1 MGSLREALLE
11 LRRPS
16 AVAVASDGRLAV
28 VAEHAAHPARGS
40 RRNELWV
47 LSSDGRWV
55 RITRDGEAVGA
66 PAWSADGRL
75 AYASDEA
82 GDVRNALMV
91 WREGQEGARIGTLG
105 GPVEDIRWAGDSELV
120 VLAAD
125 PGSDAAAIHAAVKM
139 ETDEEDPKVHRPG
152 TGWRRLWRMAA
163 QGGEAREITPEGLS
177 TWEFDLMADGSI
189 VGIFSKYPTEHGWY
203 RSFVGLLD
211 DGGRLRK
218 LYEPRWQIA
227 SPAASPDGNRIA
239 VVEGWASDRG
249 LVAGDVRVIHAADG
263 QVDNLSTDL
272 VDASWVA
279 WRDDASLWVAGWRG
293 LGSAFGWLGTDG
305 ADSQIWPDAST
316 LGGSYAASVVPD
328 PERHRL
334 LAVREAVDMPPE
346 VAAYDLDQPDAGWR
360 ALSDFN
366 AAVGRAAAGV
376 ATVEALEWTGHGGE
390 AIGGL
395 LVTPR
400 DGAVKPGALIT
411 HVHGGPTWGF
421 RWAFNPGDSL
431 ELAEAG
437 YAVFMPNPRGSSG
450 WGQRFTQAN
459 ILDPGG
465 AELEDVLAGV
475 QQLVEQG
482 RAERGRIGLMGTSY
496 GGYLSA
502 WAPTQTDA
510 FATAIMISG
519 ISNNISCHNT
529 ANNAHF
535 YEVMLGGMPHDPE
548 AMARYLDRSP
558 VRWVEQVA
566 NPVLILHGEKD
577 LCTPLGQ
584 AQEFYQAL
592 VEAGKTT
599 EMVIY
604 PREGHGSHNWE
615 REHQLD
621 YVQRIVDWFDRHL
634 GAPAR

>member
-1 MGSLREALLE
+1 MGSIREALLE
-11 LRRPS
+11 LKRPS
-16 AVAVASDGRLAV
+16 AVSVAPDGRLAV
-28 VAEHAAHPARGS
+28 VAEHSAHPAKGS
-40 RRNELWV
+40 RRNELWI
-47 LSSDGRWV
+47 LNGAGEWR
-55 RITRDGEAVGA
+55 RISRDGEAVGA
-66 PAWSADGRL
+66 PAWSHDGRL
-75 AYASDEA
+75 AYASDET
-82 GDVRNALMV
+82 GSVRNAVMT
-91 WREGQEGARIGTLG
+91 WSEGAESTRAGTLG
-105 GPVEDIRWAGDSELV
+105 GPIEDLRWTGGSELI

-125 PGSDAAAIHAAVKM
+125 PGSDAAAINAAVKM
-139 ETDEEDPKVHRPG
+139 ETDEEDPKVLRPG
-152 TGWRRLWRMAA
+152 TGWRRLWRMDLTT
-163 QGGEAREITPEGLS
+163 GEATELTPGGVS
-177 TWEFDLMADGSI
+177 IWELDLLPDGSV
-189 VGIFSKYPTEHGWY
+189 VGIFSTDPTEHGWY

-211 DGGRLRK
+211 SSGDLRR

-227 SPAASPDGNRIA
+227 SPAASPDGRRVA
-239 VVEGWASDRG
+239 VVEGWSSDRG
-249 LVAGDVRVIHAADG
+249 LVAGDVRVVRVADG
-263 QVDNLSTDL
+263 QCEDLRTDQ

-279 WRDDASLWVAGWRG
+279 WRDDASVWVAGWRG
-293 LGSAFGWLGTDG
+293 LGSAFGWLPTGG
-305 ADSQIWPDAST
+305 GEAQVWQDAST
-316 LGGSYAASVVPD
+316 LGGSYAAGIVPD
-328 PERHRL
+328 PERGRL
-334 LAVREAVDMPPE
+334 LAVREALDAPPE
-346 VAAYDLDQPDAGWR
+346 VAAFDLANPEAGWR

-366 AAVGRAAAGV
+366 DDVQRAVAGT
-376 ATVEALEWTGHGGE
+376 ATVEALEWTGHGGARME
-390 AIGGL
+390 GL
-395 LVTPR
+395 LVTPSR
-400 DGAVKPGALIT
+400 DHRQGALVT

-437 YAVFMPNPRGSSG
+437 YAVFMPNPRGSTG

-465 AELEDVLAGV
+465 AELQDVLAGV
-475 QQLVEQG
+475 ERLVEDG

-535 YEVMLGGMPHDPE
+535 YQVMLGGLPHEPE
-548 AMARYLDRSP
+548 AMDRYLDRSP
-558 VRWVEQVA
+558 IRWVGQVKS
-566 NPVLILHGEKD
+566 PVLILHGEKD

-615 REHQLD
+615 LEHQLD
-621 YVQRIVDWFDRHL
+621 YTRRIIDWFDAHL
-634 GAPAR
+634 GTPAQ

>member
-1 MGSLREALLE
+1 MGSVREALLE

-16 AVAVASDGRLAV
+16 AVAVAPDGRLAV
-28 VAEHAAHPARGS
+28 VADHAAHPAKGS
-40 RRNELWV
+40 RGNELWV
-47 LSSDGRWV
+47 LNAGGEWQ
-55 RITRDGEAVGA
+55 RISGEGEAVAA
-66 PAWSADGRL
+66 PAWSEDGRL
-75 AYASDEA
+75 AYASDET
-82 GDVRNALMV
+82 GSVRNAVMV
-91 WREGQEGARIGTLG
+91 WTDGEDSTRVGTLG
-105 GPVEDIRWAGDSELV
+105 GPIEDLRWTSDSELV

-139 ETDEEDPKVHRPG
+139 ETEEEDPKVHRPG
-152 TGWRRLWRMAA
+152 SGWRRLWRLDVK
-163 QGGEAREITPEGLS
+163 GGDATELTPEGVS
-177 TWEFDLMADGSI
+177 IWEFDVLADGSLA
-189 VGIFSKYPTEHGWY
+189 GIFSDDPTEHGWY
-203 RSFVGLLD
+203 RSFLGLLD
-211 DGGRLRK
+211 DAGKLRRL
-218 LYEPRWQIA
+218 YQPRWQIA
-227 SPAASPDGNRIA
+227 SPAASPDGTRIA

-249 LVAGDVRVIHAADG
+249 LVAGDVRVIRVADG
-263 QVDNLSTDL
+263 GVADLHTDQ

-293 LGSAFGWLGTDG
+293 LGSAFGWLSVNGG
-305 ADSQIWPDAST
+305 ESQVWQDTST
-316 LGGSYAASVVPD
+316 LGGSYAASIVPD
-328 PERHRL
+328 PERGRL
-334 LAVREAVDMPPE
+334 LAVREAVDAPPE
-346 VAAYDLDQPDAGWR
+346 VAAFELGNPDAGWQ

-366 AAVGRAAAGV
+366 AEVRRAGAGMV
-376 ATVEALEWTGHGGE
+376 TMEALEWIGHGGE
-390 AIGGL
+390 RIEGL
-395 LVTPR
+395 VVTPAR
-400 DGAVKPGALIT
+400 NPKQGALVT

-421 RWAFNPGDSL
+421 RWSFNPGDSL

-437 YAVFMPNPRGSSG
+437 YTVFMPNPRGSTG

-475 QQLVEQG
+475 DRLVADG
-482 RAERGRIGLMGTSY
+482 RADRGRIGLMGTSY

-535 YEVMLGGMPHDPE
+535 YEVMLGGLPHEPE
-548 AMARYLDRSP
+548 AMDRYLDRSP
-558 VRWVEQVA
+558 VRWVEQVK

-592 VEAGKTT
+592 VEAGKSTQ
-599 EMVIY
+599 MVVY

-621 YVQRIVDWFDRHL
+621 YTQRIVDWFDRHL
-634 GAPAR
+634 GPPAK